1 MRGYVGTDLLAHS
14 RVAQVTCPFT
24 GENLTAVPA
33 LNPDVAIVH
42 AQEVDRQGNVQ
53 LWGIPGVQKEAVLAA
68 RRSLVTV
75 ERVVDELELQPG
87 GIVIPGWVLDAV
99 ALAPNGSQPSYSLG
113 ITERDNDFY
122 KFWDKVSRD
131 REGFTQ
137 WMQENVLG
145 KEAVVG

>member
-1 MRGYVGTDLLAHS
+1 
-14 RVAQVTCPFT
+14 
-24 GENLTAVPA
+24 
-33 LNPDVAIVH
+33 
-42 AQEVDRQGNVQ
+42 
-53 LWGIPGVQKEAVLAA
+53 VQKEAVLAA